1 MKKIFCFISMF
12 AIMACAFSQNY
23 YNNGTTTARNR
34 EQKEQKGQKTKR
46 GNFLFSSLYTKYN

>member
-34 EQKEQKGQKTKR
+34 EQKELT
-46 GNFLFSSLYTKYN
+46 SSSISVI